1 MSTSVEA
8 ENDTDLW
15 LRYTN
20 FIQDHLKDPS
30 LVRAKFDQKLKNS
43 DLLSA
48 RSKVDI
54 LIENAAFE
62 EIQSNSSRA
71 RKLFEQLE

>member
-1 MSTSVEA
+1 MSTSIEA
-8 ENDTDLW
+8 ENDTELW

-20 FIQDHLKDPS
+20 FIQDQLKDAS
-30 LVRAKFDQKLKNS
+30 LVRAKFEQKLKCS

-48 RSKVDI
+48 KSKVDI

-62 EIQSNSSRA
+62 EMQSNS
-71 RKLFEQLE
+71 